1 MANITIPI
9 ADANIGELRDA
20 LCEYGDRQAQVPDP
34 TAGLPGGSPAG
45 TMIPNPIGK
54 AAFAA
59 DVLKGIA
66 RDILKDYRKAQAAKA
81 AAATPNLAD
90 L

>member
-1 MANITIPI
+1 MATISIPI
-9 ADANIGELRDA
+9 ADANIAEVRDA
-20 LCEYGDRQAQVPDP
+20 LCDYGSREAQVPDP
-34 TAGLPGGSPAG
+34 TPGAAPGA
-45 TMIPNPIGK
+45 MIPNPIGK

-66 RDILKDYRKAQAAKA
+66 RDILRDHRKAQAAKLA
-81 AAATPNLAD
+81 ASTPALSD